1 MTLDEF
7 QNAFKIRIVQ
17 NPTTGLTQV
26 FSFPQDIIDN
36 TRAAFNSDPTSP
48 TGYSLALGVPQ
59 GRYVRPPSEPA
70 ALTIYRGDC
79 NSSDIDLNG
88 PLFARVDLRV
98 KKLFRL
104 GGRATMEI
112 DFELLNAFDTINFN
126 HSVAFNPG
134 TSTDTFRV
142 TSAYTDPNT
151 TNDPGGR
158 IGQLAWRINW

>member
-1 MTLDEF
+1 MIPYRPWYTH
-7 QNAFKIRIVQ
+7 KRRV
-17 NPTTGLTQV
+17 
-26 FSFPQDIIDN
+26 SFGDVL
-36 TRAAFNSDPTSP
+36 RAAQDT
-48 TGYSLALGVPQ
+48 
-59 GRYVRPPSEPA
+59 
-70 ALTIYRGDC
+70 
-79 NSSDIDLNG
+79 
-88 PLFARVDLRV
+88 FARVDLRV